1 MKASPAIIQALADI
15 ERIEKGT
22 DVTRV
27 VSEMLLG
34 VARKEVSATDLEAA
48 SKAVA
53 ALAAHKHT
61 ELKVAMWAHEMRSQ
75 AAVLAG
81 PKKDGE

>member
-1 MKASPAIIQALADI
+1 MKASPAIVQALADI
-15 ERIEKGT
+15 DRIEKGT
-22 DVTRV
+22 EVTRV

-48 SKAVA
+48 AKAVA

-61 ELKVAMWAHEMRSQ
+61 ELKCAQWAHQMRSE
-75 AAVLAG
+75 AAQLCA
-81 PKKDGE
+81 PKRED

>member
-1 MKASPAIIQALADI
+1 MKASPAILSALNDI
-15 ERIEKGT
+15 DRIEKGT

-34 VARKEVSATDLEAA
+34 VARKEVSATDLLAA
-48 SKAVA
+48 AKAVA

-61 ELKVAMWAHEMRSQ
+61 ELKVAQWSYELRLQ
-75 AAVLAG
+75 AAQLVT
-81 PKKDGE
+81 PEK